1 MTIINTNVK
10 ALFAHQSLK
19 VNDRMMTDAMQQLST
34 GKRINSAKDDAAGL
48 AIGTRMT
55 ADLRGLAVAIRN
67 ANDGISMMQT
77 AEGALGEISNML
89 QRMREL
95 AVQSANG
102 TMSRSNRE
110 ALQAEMDQLLEE
122 VDNVAKTTNFNGI
135 RLLDG
140 TSDPVLLQTGVREG
154 EQVQVK
160 IVDARTRSL
169 GLQGFAIEGEV
180 TSGRVGSVS
189 AIVAEDDVLINGK
202 PAFAAGSLPADNSAK
217 SLASSVNTNVGQ
229 HNVKVAAFN
238 TLRGTT
244 PTALVFATGDLQING
259 VSVSAAS
266 SVDELVSNIN
276 RDVGG
281 VTAVLS
287 PDGRVE
293 LSNNDGRDIVVDT
306 NSTAGFTAGTYA
318 GYITMESLDGVDI
331 ELYARSDGNGYPGG
345 TGTVAD
351 LQKMGLNETQDGTSF
366 SGVSVSTSAIS
377 VSDDI
382 RINGVRI
389 GTSLDSSAIAKAS
402 TINAVTEQTGIKAS
416 AVTEVAVTVNMNKVA
431 TAGLVI
437 NGASVATSTVQ
448 TMAQLTTAIN
458 SAGISGIIASTNE
471 AGTLILRSSSGADIT
486 INDTT
491 VAPGDRFVTDAV
503 SLSGDAALGALGVAA
518 TDGLT
523 IKGRITLSSDVGA
536 EIRVE
541 SESSASLAKLG
552 LAAQGGTDVLVGGA
566 LTIVTQEAAGRA
578 LTTIDKAIDQ
588 ILINRATL
596 GAFQN
601 RMTVAVDSLMTT
613 STALNQARSRIM
625 DADYAQASTE
635 LARNQIIQ
643 QAGTAILAQANT
655 SQQAVLQLIQG

>member
-19 VNDRMMTDAMQQLST
+19 VNDRMMTDSMQQLST
-34 GKRINSAKDDAAGL
+34 GKRINSAKDDAAWL

-140 TSDPVLLQTGVREG
+140 SSDPVLLQTGVREG
-154 EQVQVK
+154 EQVQVN

-169 GLQGFAIEGEV
+169 GLQGFAVEGEV

-189 AIVAEDDVLINGK
+189 GIGAEDDVLINGK
-202 PAFAAGSLPADNSAK
+202 PAFAAGAIPVANSAAA
-217 SLASSVNTNVGQ
+217 LASSINTNIGQ
-229 HNVKVAAFN
+229 HNVKATAFN
-238 TLRGTT
+238 TLRGTA

-259 VSVSAAS
+259 VSVGAAS
-266 SVDELVSNIN
+266 SVEELVSNIN

-287 PDGRVE
+287 PTGMVE
-293 LSNNDGRDIVVDT
+293 LSNDNGRDIVIDA
-306 NSTAGFTAGTYA
+306 NSTAGFSAGTYS
-318 GYITMESLDGVDI
+318 GYITLESLDGENI
-331 ELYARSDGNGYPGG
+331 ELYPRSDGNGFPGG
-345 TGTVAD
+345 TGTVGD
-351 LQKMGLNETQDGTSF
+351 LQAMGLNETLDGSAF
-366 SGVSVSTSAIS
+366 SGVSVSSAAIA

-402 TINAVTEQTGIKAS
+402 TINAVTEQTGVKAL
-416 AVTEVAVTVNMNKVA
+416 AVTEVAVSVNMNNVA
-431 TAGLVI
+431 SAGLVI
-437 NGASVATSTVQ
+437 NGASVSTAAVQ

-458 SAGISGIIASTNE
+458 SAGISGIIATTNE
-471 AGTLILRSSSGADIT
+471 AGTLILRSSGGADIKV
-486 INDTT
+486 NDT
-491 VAPGDRFVTDAV
+491 APTPFVTGAV
-503 SLSGDAALGALGVAA
+503 SLSGDAASGAIGAGP

-523 IKGRITLSSDVGA
+523 IKGRITLSSDTGA

-541 SESSASLAKLG
+541 SEDPASLTKLG
-552 LAAQGGTDVLVGGA
+552 FAAQGGTDVLVGGA

-588 ILINRATL
+588 VLVNRASL

-601 RMTVAVDSLMTT
+601 RMTVAVDNLMTT

>member
-19 VNDRMMTDAMQQLST
+19 VNDRMMTDSMQQLST

-140 TSDPVLLQTGVREG
+140 SSDPVLLQTGVREG
-154 EQVQVK
+154 EQVQVN

-169 GLQGFAIEGEV
+169 GLQGFAVEGEV

-189 AIVAEDDVLINGK
+189 GIGAEDDVLINGK
-202 PAFAAGSLPADNSAK
+202 PAFAAGAIPVANSAAA
-217 SLASSVNTNVGQ
+217 LASSINTNIGQ
-229 HNVKVAAFN
+229 HNVKATAFN
-238 TLRGTT
+238 TLRGTA

-259 VSVSAAS
+259 VSVGAAS
-266 SVDELVSNIN
+266 SVEELVSNIN

-287 PDGRVE
+287 PTGMVE
-293 LSNNDGRDIVVDT
+293 LSNDNGRDIVIDA
-306 NSTAGFTAGTYA
+306 NSTAGFSAGTYS
-318 GYITMESLDGVDI
+318 GYITLESLDGENI
-331 ELYARSDGNGYPGG
+331 ELYPRSDGNGFPGG
-345 TGTVAD
+345 TGTVGD
-351 LQKMGLNETQDGTSF
+351 LQAMGLNETLDGSAF
-366 SGVSVSTSAIS
+366 SGVSVSSAAIA

-402 TINAVTEQTGIKAS
+402 TINAVTEQTGVKAL
-416 AVTEVAVTVNMNKVA
+416 AVTEVAVSVNMNNVA
-431 TAGLVI
+431 SAGLVI
-437 NGASVATSTVQ
+437 NGASVSTAAVQ

-458 SAGISGIIASTNE
+458 SAGISGIIATTNE
-471 AGTLILRSSSGADIT
+471 AGTLILRSSGGADIKV
-486 INDTT
+486 NDT
-491 VAPGDRFVTDAV
+491 APTPFVTGAV
-503 SLSGDAALGALGVAA
+503 SLSGDAASGAIGAGP

-523 IKGRITLSSDVGA
+523 IKGRITLSSDTGA

-541 SESSASLAKLG
+541 SEDPASLTKLG
-552 LAAQGGTDVLVGGA
+552 FAAQGGTDVLVGGA

-588 ILINRATL
+588 VLVNRASL

-601 RMTVAVDSLMTT
+601 RMTVAVDNLMTT